1 MSPFAF
7 VTPMRLRQLAPAA
20 ALLPLLAAA
29 GCNPDKV
36 LSVQPS
42 NVVAAP
48 RAISDAVSASAAV
61 AGMYT
66 NLQFDPNQTP
76 WYYSSDFTVL
86 GDLSGD
92 NTRHSGTFITYR
104 QADQNNLLADNGTIA
119 TMWRA
124 IYAGINAANSVL
136 AQLPKTTAYLDS
148 TARKQYAGEAFFL
161 RALGHH
167 NATKLW
173 GAVPV
178 VLAPISTPAD
188 AGQVVTS
195 DTAAV
200 YRQILA
206 DLDSAERVI
215 GNGRRT
221 RQASLGAVRA
231 LRTRV
236 LLYRRDYAGTVAAAQ
251 SVAAMGYQL
260 APSYAGLFAATG
272 SDTPEDIFRL
282 RYNDQNTN
290 SLSFYYYPGSLG
302 GRREVA
308 PDASLRNAYPAGD
321 ARLAYNLGVTGGGTV
336 YGNKYRSVTG
346 TEHLHV
352 IRYAEVLLAQAEALA
367 RLGQLAEAVVPL
379 NAVRARAGVAAY
391 VVGTGAT
398 AQQDLVNAVIAE
410 RRLELAFE
418 GDRWPDMVRTGQALT
433 FLAAKGAPASQALY
447 PIPQRDRDTAP
458 GLTQNPGY

>member
-29 GCNPDKV
+29 GCTPDKA
-36 LSVQPS
+36 LSVQPT

-48 RAISDAVSASAAV
+48 VAVTDAVSAGAAV

-66 NLQFDPNQTP
+66 ALQDAS
-76 WYYSSDFTVL
+76 YYSTDFTVL

-119 TMWRA
+119 GVWRA
-124 IYAGINAANSVL
+124 IYGGINRANSVL
-136 AQLPKTTAYLDS
+136 ARLPGTTAYLDDA
-148 TARKQYAGEAFFL
+148 TRNQYAGEALFL

-178 VLAPISTPAD
+178 VLTPINVPAD
-188 AGQVVTS
+188 AGNVVTA

-206 DLDSAERVI
+206 DLDSAEQVI
-215 GNGRRT
+215 GGVQQTRR
-221 RQASLGAVRA
+221 ASLGAIRA

-236 LLYRRDYAGTVAAAQ
+236 RLYRRDWAGTVAAAQ
-251 SVAAMGYQL
+251 SVAALGYRL
-260 APSYAGLFAATG
+260 APSYATLFTATG
-272 SDTPEDIFRL
+272 SDTPEDILRL
-282 RYNDQNTN
+282 QYNDQNTN
-290 SLSFYYYPGSLG
+290 SLSFYFYPGALG

-308 PDASLRNAYPAGD
+308 PDASLRTAYPAGD
-321 ARLAYNLGVTGGGTV
+321 ARLAYNIGVTGGGTV
-336 YGNKYRSVTG
+336 YGSKYRSITG
-346 TEHLHV
+346 TENPHV

-367 RLGQLAEAVVPL
+367 RLGRLAEAVVPL
-379 NAVRARAGVAAY
+379 NLVRARAGVAAY
-391 VVGTGAT
+391 VVGTGAA
-398 AQQDLVNAVIAE
+398 AQQELVDAVIAE

-418 GDRWPDMVRTGQALT
+418 GDRWPDMVRTGLAAT
-433 FLAAKGAPASQALY
+433 FLAAKGAAPFQVLY